1 MTAWDCSAVVAELV
15 NFLQSFI
22 YQGERRCPSQQ
33 ETGQESFLVPFKI
46 ELQCAISRQNS
57 NCVKIDKTSDKVD
70 VSEVSTIEN

>member
-46 ELQCAISRQNS
+46 ELQCAISS
-57 NCVKIDKTSDKVD
+57 CVKIDKTSDKRD
-70 VSEVSTIEN
+70 VSEVSTR